1 MNRPTQFG
9 VVAAVF
15 GAARRGRSRP
25 RVWLGV
31 GALIALIVLGLG
43 GFYVYQA
50 TGSLF
55 GLGQSAVASA
65 SLTGSDL
72 PSGWSRCPQSGR
84 IQNIV
89 QSGSTNWVSG
99 AWTTLQT
106 KGAIGAELVM
116 YTNHPDICSQFL
128 GSQKL
133 PLPGS
138 RNDSARMAISLVA
151 EFKTIAAAAAEFQS
165 DSRGCAQQAEC
176 SSGMTLGLGPNSEVI
191 CAKASC
197 GGTVAEWQRS
207 ALVLSFLSDLTDNDA
222 GKALRAMDARAQRG

>member
-1 MNRPTQFG
+1 VNRPTQFG

-25 RVWLGV
+25 KVWLAV
-31 GALIALIVLGLG
+31 GGLITLVVLGLG

-72 PSGWSRCPQSGR
+72 PAGWSRCPRSGR
-84 IQNIV
+84 IQNIA
-89 QSGSTNWVSG
+89 QAGNTNWVTD

-106 KGAIGAELVM
+106 KGATDAELVI
-116 YTNHPDICSQFL
+116 YTSHPDLCSQFL
-128 GSQKL
+128 SSQKL

-138 RNDSARMAISLVA
+138 GNDSARLAISLVA
-151 EFKTIAAAAAEFQS
+151 AFKTVSHAVAEFQS
-165 DSRGCAQQAEC
+165 DSRNCAQQAEC
-176 SSGMTLGLGPNSEVI
+176 RSGMTLGLGPNSEVI
-191 CAKASC
+191 CAKAAC

-207 ALVLSFLSDLTDNDA
+207 ALVLSFLSNLTDNDA
-222 GKALRAMDARAQRG
+222 EKALRAMDARAQRS